1 MWRRRRW
8 ASTVRPVTSWV
19 IVSIVGWLAVP
30 GALSAAPASGPIVEP
45 ESRAIEAVRTVEAMQ
60 IDGHATEETWRRAPK
75 DDRFVERTPEVGGT
89 PPVRTT
95 LQVAYDD
102 DFLYVL
108 LDCESEPG
116 DVIVRTLRRDNP
128 GIFSDDTVYVKL
140 DAAHN
145 HRDAVSLGVNAE
157 GAQIDALGLGDGAQF
172 LTEWD
177 AVWIAETE
185 RRHDGYTVEYK
196 IPFAILG
203 IKSAKQQTIGLD
215 ISRDHPSRNATYD
228 WRIFVPPRSPMAA
241 SQFGHLEGLRDIR
254 AQRAIEYTPYTLL
267 RTNFQPGLTLDPRRR
282 PNVATG
288 GNVRVQVGA
297 SSFVEASLFT
307 DFAQVEA
314 DQVQVARDR
323 FPLFFPE
330 RRPFFFN
337 GLEVFDFGRAR
348 EAQLFFSRRVGLVN
362 GQPVPVLAGA
372 KVYGR
377 SGPVSYGVLQL
388 QTLGAPN
395 DPSRGLVASEPDNV
409 TVGRIRVQTTR
420 SLNVGLM
427 ALGQHRFG
435 IADGDHAAGGVDSQL
450 VALDGKLLGYGFAAA
465 TLGQSPAEPA
475 GRDEAQVVQAAPRP
489 PDTRLGSSAYAQLQ
503 YQGLYVRPSALWLW
517 SDDDFDPRLG
527 FYRRPGSARQEAAL
541 SFVPRPRVLGLREV
555 SFGPSYS
562 VETDARYT
570 KRLGRSGSA
579 GVSASWRNGTSV
591 SYSISHFI
599 DSVQQPFV
607 LYQHDVEARTYTGFR
622 QSVGANTPERRALQA
637 GVSYEWV
644 ELFGGV
650 AHLPSIDFTARL
662 GKHFTASGSY
672 SHVIG
677 HLADAGEDF
686 DFGYANANVDVA
698 ITRNLAF
705 DTLGRLDLS
714 PGNERVGV
722 QSRLRWRFAPGSD
735 LYLVYRDNLPL
746 SEAPAGEPPREPFHE
761 LTLKVSVYL
770 RAFVRR

>member
-1 MWRRRRW
+1 MRAMIGRW
-8 ASTVRPVTSWV
+8 AC
-19 IVSIVGWLAVP
+19 
-30 GALSAAPASGPIVEP
+30 GALAMLAWPSASRAAPVPRDPVPVVAEP
-45 ESRAIEAVRTVEAMQ
+45 RAITAIRTTEAMQ
-60 IDGHATEETWRRAPK
+60 IDGRATEQTWRDAPR

-102 DFLYVL
+102 EFLYVL

-116 DVIVRTLRRDNP
+116 DVIVRTLRRDNS

-177 AVWIAETE
+177 AVWIAEAE

-203 IKSAKQQTIGLD
+203 IKSAREQTIGLD

-228 WRIFVPPRSPMAA
+228 WRVFVPPRSPMAA

-288 GNVRVQVGA
+288 GDVRVQVGQ
-297 SSFVEASLFT
+297 SSYVEASLFT

-330 RRPFFFN
+330 RRPFFIN
-337 GLEVFDFGRAR
+337 GLPVFDFGRAR
-348 EAQLFFSRRVGLVN
+348 EAQLFFSRRVGLVG

-388 QTLGAPN
+388 QTLGAPD
-395 DPSRGLVASEPDNV
+395 DPRRGLARSEPDNV
-409 TVGRIRVQTTR
+409 TVARMRVQATR
-420 SLNVGLM
+420 SLAVGLL
-427 ALGQHRFG
+427 ALGQHRFRTEH
-435 IADGDHAAGGVDSQL
+435 DDHAAGGVDAQL
-450 VALDGKLLGYGFAAA
+450 VGLDGKVLGYGFVAG
-465 TLGQSPAEPA
+465 TLGQTPAQPA
-475 GRDEAQVVQAAPRP
+475 TIDDAGVVQASARP

-503 YQGLYVRPSALWLW
+503 YQGLYVRPSLLWLW
-517 SDDDFDPRLG
+517 SDEDFDPRLG
-527 FYRRPGSARQEAAL
+527 FYRRPGSARQEAGL
-541 SFVPRPRVLGLREV
+541 TFVPRPRVLGLREV

-562 VETDARYT
+562 VETDPRYT
-570 KRLGRSGSA
+570 TRLGRTGSSSINA
-579 GVSASWRNGTSV
+579 AWRNGAALG
-591 SYSISHFI
+591 YSISHFV
-599 DSVQQPFV
+599 DAVQQPFE
-607 LYQHDVEARTYTGFR
+607 LYQHEVEARTYTGFR
-622 QSVGANTPERRALQA
+622 QSVGANTPERRALQL
-637 GVSYEWV
+637 GVGYEWV
-644 ELFGGV
+644 QLFGGV
-650 AHLPSIDFTARL
+650 AHLPSADVTARL
-662 GKHFTASGSY
+662 GKHFTAGGSY
-672 SHVIG
+672 THVVG
-677 HLADAGEDF
+677 HLADPGQRF
-686 DFGYANANVDVA
+686 DFGFANANVDVA

-705 DTLGRLDLS
+705 DNLGRLDLS
-714 PGNERVGV
+714 PGNQRVGM

-735 LYLVYRDNLPL
+735 LFLVYRNSLPL
-746 SEAPAGEPPREPFHE
+746 AEAGPDEPPREPFHE
-761 LTLKVSVYL
+761 LTLKVSVYM
-770 RAFVRR
+770 RAFVQR

>member
-1 MWRRRRW
+1 
-8 ASTVRPVTSWV
+8 VRGL
-19 IVSIVGWLAVP
+19 IALAAAWLALAP
-30 GALSAAPASGPIVEP
+30 KALAAPASGSVVEP
-45 ESRAIEAVRTVEAMQ
+45 EPRSYRASRTVETMQ
-60 IDGHATEETWRRAPK
+60 IDGRATEETWRRAPI

-108 LDCESEPG
+108 LDCESTPG

-128 GIFSDDTVYVKL
+128 GIFADDTVYVKI

-157 GAQIDALGLGDGAQF
+157 GAQIDALGLSDGAQF

-177 AVWIAETE
+177 GVWAAEAV
-185 RRHDGYTVEYK
+185 RRNDGYTVEYK

-203 IKSAKQQTIGLD
+203 VKSAREQTLGLN
-215 ISRDHPSRNATYD
+215 ISRDLPSRNATYD

-241 SQFGHLEGLRDIR
+241 SQFGHLEGLKDIR
-254 AQRAIEYTPYTLL
+254 AQRAIEYTPYTLA
-267 RTNFQPGLTLDPRRR
+267 RTNFQPGLTLDPRLR
-282 PNVATG
+282 PNIATG
-288 GNVRVQVGA
+288 GDVRVQVGA
-297 SSFVEASLFT
+297 SSYVEASLFT

-314 DQVQVARDR
+314 DEVQVARDR

-330 RRPFFFN
+330 RRPFFIN
-337 GLEVFDFGRAR
+337 GLDVFVFGRPR
-348 EAQLFFSRRVGLVN
+348 EAQLFFSRRVGLVD
-362 GQPVPVLAGA
+362 GRPVPVLAGA

-388 QTLGAPN
+388 QTLGAPD
-395 DPSRGLVASEPDNV
+395 DPSRGLARAEPANV
-409 TVGRIRVQTTR
+409 TVARIRVQTTR
-420 SLNVGLM
+420 TLNVGLM

-435 IADGDHAAGGVDSQL
+435 APDSDHAAGGVDGQL
-450 VALDGKLLGYGFAAA
+450 IGLDGKLQGYGFLAG
-465 TLGQSPAEPA
+465 TLGQNPAAPLV
-475 GRDEAQVVQAAPRP
+475 RDEAGTIVAAPRL

-503 YQGLYVRPSALWLW
+503 YQGLYVRPSLLWLW
-517 SDDDFDPRLG
+517 SDGDFDPRLG
-527 FYRRPGSARQEAAL
+527 FYRRPNSARQEASLA
-541 SFVPRPRVLGLREV
+541 FVPRPRVLGLREV

-562 VETDARYT
+562 VETDPAYT
-570 KRLGRSGSA
+570 KRLGRSGA
-579 GVSASWRNGTSV
+579 GNVSAAWRNGAAID
-591 SYSISHFI
+591 YSISHFV
-599 DSVQQPFV
+599 DAVQQPFE

-622 QSVGANTPERRALQA
+622 QAVGANTPERRALQL
-637 GVSYEWV
+637 GVGYEWV

-650 AHLPSIDFTARL
+650 AHLPAANVTARL
-662 GKHFTASGSY
+662 GKHFTMGGSY
-672 SHVIG
+672 THVVG

-686 DFGYANANVDVA
+686 DFGFANANVDVA

-705 DTLGRLDLS
+705 DNLGRLDLS
-714 PGNERVGV
+714 PGRERVGV

-735 LYLVYRDNLPL
+735 LFLVYRNDLPL
-746 SEAPAGEPPREPFHE
+746 SEAPADEPAREPFHE
-761 LTLKVSVYL
+761 VTLKLSVYM

>member
-1 MWRRRRW
+1 MLG
-8 ASTVRPVTSWV
+8 ATV
-19 IVSIVGWLAVP
+19 WLA
-30 GALSAAPASGPIVEP
+30 GAGGLQAAPASGPIVMPEP
-45 ESRAIEAVRTVEAMQ
+45 RAIEAIRTVEAMQ
-60 IDGHATEETWRRAPK
+60 IDGHATEDTWRRAPK

-177 AVWIAETE
+177 AVWVAETE

-203 IKSAKQQTIGLD
+203 IKSAKEQTIGLN

-288 GNVRVQVGA
+288 GDVRVQVGA
-297 SSFVEASLFT
+297 SSYVEASLFT

-330 RRPFFFN
+330 RRPFFIN

-348 EAQLFFSRRVGLVN
+348 EAQLFFSRRVGLVS

-388 QTLGAPN
+388 QTLGAPS
-395 DPSRGLVASEPDNV
+395 DPARGLAQSEPDNV
-409 TVGRIRVQTTR
+409 TVSRIRVQTTR

-435 IADGDHAAGGVDSQL
+435 TPHADHAAGGVDAQL
-450 VALDGKLLGYGFAAA
+450 IGLDGRLLGYGFVAA
-465 TLGQSPAEPA
+465 TLGQSPARPLQRDDA
-475 GRDEAQVVQAAPRP
+475 GTIVAAPRP
-489 PDTRLGSSAYAQLQ
+489 PDTRLGSSAYTQLQ
-503 YQGLYVRPSALWLW
+503 YQGLFIRPSILWLW
-517 SDDDFDPRLG
+517 SDGDFDPRLG
-527 FYRRPGSARQEAAL
+527 FYRRPSSARQEASL
-541 SFVPRPRVLGLREV
+541 TFVPRPRVLGLREV

-562 VETDARYT
+562 VETDPFYT
-570 KRLGRSGSA
+570 KLLGRSGGS
-579 GVSASWRNGTSV
+579 GVSVWWRNGSNINYNV
-591 SYSISHFI
+591 AHFV
-599 DSVQQPFV
+599 DDVQQPFE
-607 LYQHDVEARTYTGFR
+607 LYQHQVEARTYTGFR
-622 QSVGANTPERRALQA
+622 QSVGANTPERRALQL
-637 GVSYEWV
+637 GVGYEWI
-644 ELFGGV
+644 ELFGGK

-662 GKHFTASGSY
+662 GKHFTAGGSY
-672 SHVIG
+672 THVVG

-705 DTLGRLDLS
+705 DNLGRLDLS

-735 LYLVYRDNLPL
+735 LFVVYRADVPL
-746 SEAPAGEPPREPFHE
+746 SEALPGAPTREPFHE
-761 LTLKVSVYL
+761 LTLKVSVYM
-770 RAFVRR
+770 RAFVQR

>member
-1 MWRRRRW
+1 MRRVITRRLG
-8 ASTVRPVTSWV
+8 ATLGAAV
-19 IVSIVGWLAVP
+19 WLA
-30 GALSAAPASGPIVEP
+30 GSGTLQAAPASGPIVAPEP
-45 ESRAIEAVRTVEAMQ
+45 RAIEAIRTVEAMQ
-60 IDGHATEETWRRAPK
+60 IDGRATEDTWRRAPK

-108 LDCESEPG
+108 LDCEAEPG
-116 DVIVRTLRRDNP
+116 DVIVRTLRRDNS

-145 HRDAVSLGVNAE
+145 HRDAVSFGVNAE

-177 AVWIAETE
+177 AVWVAETE
-185 RRHDGYTVEYK
+185 RRSDGYTVEYK

-203 IKSAKQQTIGLD
+203 IKSAKEQTIGLN
-215 ISRDHPSRNATYD
+215 ISRDHSSRNATYD
-228 WRIFVPPRSPMAA
+228 WRVFVPPRSPMAA

-282 PNVATG
+282 PSVATG
-288 GNVRVQVGA
+288 GDVRVQVGA
-297 SSFVEASLFT
+297 SSYVEASLFT

-330 RRPFFFN
+330 RRPFFIN

-348 EAQLFFSRRVGLVN
+348 EAQLFFSRRVGLVS

-388 QTLGAPN
+388 QTLGAPS
-395 DPSRGLVASEPDNV
+395 DPSRGLVSSEPANV
-409 TVGRIRVQTTR
+409 TVSRIRVQTTR

-435 IADGDHAAGGVDSQL
+435 VQDGDHAAGGVDAQL
-450 VALDGKLLGYGFAAA
+450 VGLDGKLLGYGFVAA
-465 TLGQSPAEPA
+465 TLGQSPARAAMRGDDGTVE
-475 GRDEAQVVQAAPRP
+475 AAPRP
-489 PDTRLGSSAYAQLQ
+489 AETRLGSSAYAQLQ
-503 YQGLYVRPSALWLW
+503 YQGLYVRPSLLWLW

-562 VETDARYT
+562 VETDPRYT
-570 KRLGRSGSA
+570 KRLGRSGGSNLSA
-579 GVSASWRNGTSV
+579 GWRNGSSVYYSV
-591 SYSISHFI
+591 SHFV
-599 DSVQQPFV
+599 DTVQQPFT
-607 LYQHDVEARTYTGFR
+607 LYQHEVEARTYTGFR
-622 QSVGANTPERRALQA
+622 QSVGANTPERRALQL
-637 GVSYEWV
+637 GVGYEWV

-650 AHLPSIDFTARL
+650 AHLPYVDVTARL
-662 GKHFTASGSY
+662 GKHFTAGGSY
-672 SHVIG
+672 THQWG

-686 DFGYANANVDVA
+686 NFGYANANVDVA
-698 ITRNLAF
+698 ITRNLAL
-705 DTLGRLDLS
+705 DNLGRLDLS

-735 LYLVYRDNLPL
+735 LFVVYRADVPL
-746 SEAPAGEPPREPFHE
+746 SDAPPGEPAREPFHE
-761 LTLKVSVYL
+761 LTLKVSVYM

>member
-1 MWRRRRW
+1 MRGVI
-8 ASTVRPVTSWV
+8 APTVLAA
-19 IVSIVGWLAVP
+19 WLA
-30 GALSAAPASGPIVEP
+30 ARSLHAAPASGPLVEP
-45 ESRAIEAVRTVEAMQ
+45 EPRSIKAVRTVEAMQ
-60 IDGHATEETWRRAPK
+60 IDGRGTEETWIRAPK
-75 DDRFVERTPEVGGT
+75 DDRFTERSPEVGGV

-108 LDCESEPG
+108 LVCESKPG
-116 DVIVRTLRRDNP
+116 DVIVRTLRRDNG

-140 DAAHN
+140 DAFHN

-157 GAQIDALGLGDGAQF
+157 GAQIDALGLGDGAQY

-203 IKSAKQQTIGLD
+203 IKSAKEQTIGLD

-228 WRIFVPPRSPMAA
+228 WRLFVPPRSPMAA
-241 SQFGHLEGLRDIR
+241 SQFGHLEGLRDIKAKR
-254 AQRAIEYTPYTLL
+254 AVEYTPYTLL
-267 RTNFQPGLTLDPRRR
+267 RTNFRPQFTLDPRRR

-288 GNVRVQVGA
+288 GDLRVQVGA
-297 SSFVEASLFT
+297 SSYVEASLFT

-330 RRPFFFN
+330 RRPFFIN

-377 SGPVSYGVLQL
+377 AGPVSYGVLQL
-388 QTLGAPN
+388 QTLGAPS
-395 DPSRGLVASEPDNV
+395 DPSRGLVSSEPDNV
-409 TVGRIRVQTTR
+409 TVSRIRVQTTR

-427 ALGQHRFG
+427 ALGQHRFNTPHS
-435 IADGDHAAGGVDSQL
+435 DHAAGGVDAQL
-450 VALDGKLLGYGFAAA
+450 IGLDGKLLGYGFLAG
-465 TLGQSPAEPA
+465 TMGQSPARPA
-475 GRDEAQVVQAAPRP
+475 TRDEAGAIATAPRD

-503 YQGLYVRPSALWLW
+503 YQGLYVRPSVLWLW
-517 SDDDFDPRLG
+517 SDGDFDPRLG
-527 FYRRPGSARQEAAL
+527 FYRRPGTARQEASL
-541 SFVPRPRVLGLREV
+541 SFVPRPRVLGLREL

-562 VETDARYT
+562 VETDPRYT
-570 KRLGRSGSA
+570 ERLGRTGSSGL
-579 GVSASWRNGTSV
+579 SASWRNGAGLRYSV
-591 SYSISHFI
+591 THYV
-599 DSVQQPFV
+599 DTVQQPFE
-607 LYQHDVEARTYTGFR
+607 LYGYEVEARTYTGFR
-622 QSVGANTPERRALQA
+622 QSVGANTPERRALQL
-637 GVSYEWV
+637 GVGYDWL
-644 ELFGGV
+644 ELFGGI
-650 AHLPSIDFTARL
+650 AHVPSADVTARL
-662 GKHFTASGSY
+662 GKHFTAAVGYTHQVGYLGDRSQR
-672 SHVIG
+672 
-677 HLADAGEDF
+677 F
-686 DFGYANANVDVA
+686 DFGYANGNVDVA

-735 LYLVYRDNLPL
+735 LFVVYRNDLPL
-746 SEAPAGEPPREPFHE
+746 SDGPSELPARAPFHE
-761 LTLKVSVYL
+761 LTVKVSVYM

>member
-1 MWRRRRW
+1 MRRVI
-8 ASTVRPVTSWV
+8 ASLLGATLGSAA
-19 IVSIVGWLAVP
+19 WLAGP
-30 GALSAAPASGPIVEP
+30 GELLAAPASGPIVEP
-45 ESRAIEAVRTVEAMQ
+45 EPRSIEAIRTVEAMQ
-60 IDGHATEETWRRAPK
+60 IDGRATEDTWRRAPK

-140 DAAHN
+140 DAFHN

-157 GAQIDALGLGDGAQF
+157 GAQLDALGLGDGAQF

-185 RRHDGYTVEYK
+185 RRSDGYTVEYK

-203 IKSAKQQTIGLD
+203 IKSAKQQTIGLN

-297 SSFVEASLFT
+297 SSYVEASLFT

-330 RRPFFFN
+330 RRPFFIN

-395 DPSRGLVASEPDNV
+395 DPSRGLASSEPANV
-409 TVGRIRVQTTR
+409 TVARMRVQTTR
-420 SLNVGLM
+420 SLSVGLM

-435 IADGDHAAGGVDSQL
+435 VADGDHAAGGVDAQL
-450 VALDGKLLGYGFAAA
+450 IGLDGKLLGYGFVAG
-465 TLGQSPAEPA
+465 TLGQSPALPLQRDDA
-475 GRDEAQVVQAAPRP
+475 GTIVGAPRP
-489 PDTRLGSSAYAQLQ
+489 PDTRLGSSAYTQLQ
-503 YQGLYVRPSALWLW
+503 YQGLYIRPSLLWLW
-517 SDDDFDPRLG
+517 SDGDFDPRLG
-527 FYRRPGSARQEAAL
+527 FYRRPNSARQEASL
-541 SFVPRPRVLGLREV
+541 TFVPRPRVLGIREL

-562 VETDARYT
+562 VETDPFYT
-570 KRLGRSGSA
+570 KRLGRSGGS
-579 GVSASWRNGTSV
+579 GVSVSWRNGSNINYSV
-591 SYSISHFI
+591 AHFV
-599 DSVQQPFV
+599 DDVQQPFE
-607 LYQHDVEARTYTGFR
+607 LYQHQVEARTYTGFR
-622 QSVGANTPERRALQA
+622 QAMGANTPERRALQL
-637 GVSYEWV
+637 GVGYEWI
-644 ELFGGV
+644 ELFGGK
-650 AHLPSIDFTARL
+650 AHLPSVDFTARL
-662 GKHFTASGSY
+662 GKHFTAGGGY
-672 SHVIG
+672 THVIG
-677 HLADAGEDF
+677 HLADPGEDF
-686 DFGYANANVDVA
+686 DFGFANANVDVA

-705 DTLGRLDLS
+705 DNLGRLDLS
-714 PGNERVGV
+714 PGNERVGA

-735 LYLVYRDNLPL
+735 LFLVYRADVPL
-746 SEAPAGEPPREPFHE
+746 SDAAPGQPAREPFHE
-761 LTLKVSVYL
+761 LTLKVSVYM
-770 RAFVRR
+770 RAFVRG

>member
-1 MWRRRRW
+1 
-8 ASTVRPVTSWV
+8 VRWV
-19 IVSIVGWLAVP
+19 IALTTAWLAMP
-30 GALSAAPASGPIVEP
+30 QAILAAPAGRPPLEP
-45 ESRAIEAVRTVEAMQ
+45 EPRAYRASRTVEVMQ
-60 IDGHATEETWRRAPK
+60 IDGRATEQTWQRAPR
-75 DDRFVERTPEVGGT
+75 DDRFVERSPEVGGT

-116 DVIVRTLRRDNP
+116 DVIVRTLRRDNS
-128 GIFSDDTVYVKL
+128 GIFSDDTVYVKI

-177 AVWIAETE
+177 AVWTAETE
-185 RRHDGYTVEYK
+185 RRDDGYTVEYK

-203 IKSAKQQTIGLD
+203 SKSAREQTIGLN

-254 AQRAIEYTPYTLL
+254 AQRAVEYTPYTLM

-282 PNVATG
+282 PNLATG
-288 GNVRVQVGA
+288 GDVRVQVGA
-297 SSFVEASLFT
+297 GSYVEASLFT
-307 DFAQVEA
+307 DFAQVET

-330 RRPFFFN
+330 RRPFFIN

-348 EAQLFFSRRVGLVN
+348 EAQLFFSRRVGLVD
-362 GQPVPVLAGA
+362 GRPVPVLAGA

-377 SGPVSYGVLQL
+377 SGPVSYGMLQL
-388 QTLGAPN
+388 QTLGAPD
-395 DPSRGLVASEPDNV
+395 DPARGLASSEPANV

-420 SLNVGLM
+420 SLSVGLM

-435 IADGDHAAGGVDSQL
+435 VEDGDHAAGGVDAQL
-450 VALDGKLLGYGFAAA
+450 VGLDGKLLGYGFVAS
-465 TLGQSPAEPA
+465 TLGQSPALPLQRDDA
-475 GRDEAQVVQAAPRP
+475 GMIVAAPRP

-503 YQGLYVRPSALWLW
+503 YQGLYIRPSVLWLW
-517 SDDDFDPRLG
+517 SDGDFDPRLG
-527 FYRRPGSARQEAAL
+527 FYRRPNSARQEASL

-555 SFGPSYS
+555 SFGPSFS
-562 VETDARYT
+562 VETDPFYT
-570 KRLGRSGSA
+570 KRLGRSGGS
-579 GVSASWRNGTSV
+579 GVSASWRNGSNVNYSV
-591 SYSISHFI
+591 SHFV
-599 DSVQQPFV
+599 DDVQQPFE
-607 LYQHDVEARTYTGFR
+607 LYQHQVEARTYSGFR
-622 QSVGANTPERRALQA
+622 QAVGANTPERRALQL
-637 GVSYEWV
+637 GVGYEWI
-644 ELFGGV
+644 ELFGGK
-650 AHLPSIDFTARL
+650 AHLPSADITARL
-662 GKHFTASGSY
+662 GKHFTAGGSY
-672 SHVIG
+672 THVVG

-686 DFGYANANVDVA
+686 NFGFANANVDIA

-705 DTLGRLDLS
+705 DNLGRLDLS
-714 PGNERVGV
+714 PGRERVGL

-735 LYLVYRDNLPL
+735 MFLVYRSDLPL
-746 SEAPAGEPPREPFHE
+746 TDAPAGEPARDPFHE
-761 LTLKVSVYL
+761 VTLKVSVYM

>member
-1 MWRRRRW
+1 MRRVI
-8 ASTVRPVTSWV
+8 APTIALVT
-19 IVSIVGWLAVP
+19 WLASRVI
-30 GALSAAPASGPIVEP
+30 LAAPISGPIVEP
-45 ESRAIEAVRTVEAMQ
+45 EPRAIRAIRTVEPMQ
-60 IDGHATEETWRRAPK
+60 IDGHATEDTWRRAPK

-95 LQVAYDD
+95 LQIAYDD
-102 DFLYVL
+102 EFLYVL
-108 LDCESEPG
+108 IECESEPG

-145 HRDAVSLGVNAE
+145 HRDAVSLGVIAE
-157 GAQIDALGLGDGAQF
+157 GAQIDALGLADGAQF

-177 AVWIAETE
+177 SVWLAETE
-185 RRHDGYTVEYK
+185 RRDDGYTVEYK

-203 IKSAKQQTIGLD
+203 IKSAREQTIGLN
-215 ISRDHPSRNATYD
+215 ISRDHSSRNATYD

-254 AQRAIEYTPYTLL
+254 ALRAVEYTPYMLL
-267 RTNFQPGLTLDPRRR
+267 RTNFQPGFTLDPGRR

-288 GNVRVQVGA
+288 GDVRVQVGA
-297 SSFVEASLFT
+297 SSYVEASLFT

-330 RRPFFFN
+330 RRPFFIN
-337 GLEVFDFGRAR
+337 GLPVFDFGRR
-348 EAQLFFSRRVGLVN
+348 GEAQLFFSRRVGLVN

-395 DPSRGLVASEPDNV
+395 DPSRGLAGSEPENV
-409 TVGRIRVQTTR
+409 TVSRIRVQTTR

-427 ALGQHRFG
+427 ALGEHRFG
-435 IADGDHAAGGVDSQL
+435 TEHGDHAAGGVDAQL
-450 VALDGKLLGYGFAAA
+450 IGLDGKLLGYGFLAG
-465 TLGQSPAEPA
+465 TLGQTPAVPA
-475 GRDEAQVVQAAPRP
+475 MRDDAGLVQAAPRP

-503 YQGLYVRPSALWLW
+503 YQGLYVRPSVLWLW
-517 SDDDFDPRLG
+517 SDGDFDPRLG

-541 SFVPRPRVLGLREV
+541 AFVPRPRVLGLREV
-555 SFGPSYS
+555 SFGPSFS
-562 VETDARYT
+562 VETDPLYT
-570 KRLGRSGSA
+570 KRLGRNAGSS
-579 GVSASWRNGTSV
+579 VSAAWRNGSGIYYNV
-591 SYSISHFI
+591 SHFV
-599 DSVQQPFV
+599 DAVQLPFV
-607 LYQHDVEARTYTGFR
+607 LYQHDVEAITYTGFR
-622 QSVGANTPERRALQA
+622 QGMGANTPERRALQL
-637 GVSYEWV
+637 GVNYEWI
-644 ELFGGV
+644 ELFGGR
-650 AHLPSIDFTARL
+650 AHLPSVDVTARL
-662 GKHFTASGSY
+662 GKHFTAGGSY

-677 HLADAGEDF
+677 HLKDAGEDF
-686 DFGYANANVDVA
+686 DFGYANANIDVA

-722 QSRLRWRFAPGSD
+722 QSRFRWRFAPGSD
-735 LYLVYRDNLPL
+735 LFLVYRNNVPL
-746 SEAPAGEPPREPFHE
+746 SEAPPGEPVREPFHE
-761 LTLKVSVYL
+761 LTLKVSVYM